1 MRKLIL
7 ASHGSLAGGMLSAAR
22 MIIGACDDIETY
34 DLDHY
39 ESPQQIYEIL
49 KTRLKDEDSD
59 YIILCDING
68 GSVHNQL
75 MQLMDQRNVYLVTG
89 MSLSMVLELKLA
101 QPSEDTLTLLKKVIS
116 SAKEHTMLYDHDSV
130 WKQIKEETEEEEL
143 W

>member
-7 ASHGSLAGGMLSAAR
+7 ASHGSLAEGMLSAAR

-75 MQLMDQRNVYLVTG
+75 MQLMDQKNVYLVTG